1 MAVILAAGE
10 GRRMGC
16 TKALLEFA
24 EGETFL
30 RHLAGVFASSGCD
43 VLAVTG
49 HEAARVAGRHPDLAN
64 VENDGWGKGQLSSA
78 RVGIARALSSA
89 ASVILVHPVDAPTLR
104 AATVRTLLSRCTPGR
119 ATVPEYLGRSG
130 HPLVLP
136 RACAEEI
143 LSLGAAPTLEVAL
156 ASIGL
161 DTVPVDDPGVELNL
175 NTPEDYQRAFGRPP
189 RELIF

>member
-1 MAVILAAGE
+1 
-10 GRRMGC
+10 MGC

-49 HEAARVAGRHPDLAN
+49 CEAGRVAGEHPDLAS
-64 VENDGWGKGQLSSA
+64 VENKDWGKGQLSSA
-78 RVGIARALSSA
+78 QVGIARALASK

-104 AATVRTLLSRCTPGR
+104 AATVRILLSHCTRGR
-119 ATVPEYLGRSG
+119 AAVPQYLGRTG
-130 HPLVLP
+130 HPLLLP

-143 LSLGAAPTLEVAL
+143 LSLEAAPSLEVAL

-175 NTPEDYQRAFGRPP
+175 NTPEDYQRVFGRPP
-189 RELIF
+189 REAVS